1 MFKFL
6 TRRHFLVNLLVA
18 GLLAVGILFSVLW
31 GLGFMTQHG
40 KIRTVPT
47 VIGKSFTEATQIL
60 EKDGFRV
67 VVSDS
72 VWEDNKAPLSVIKQ
86 SPDADN
92 IVKANRTIYLTI
104 NKSAAPLI
112 EVPNMVGLSFR
123 NAEILIKQLGFKLG
137 DTTRRTYFAKNSILE
152 QTYRG
157 GVLAV
162 GTKLPLGSAIGL
174 VLGSGVGNE
183 EFDVPTLTGLSYS
196 DAKSLIE
203 SLGLM
208 LTHPI
213 VDSDVRD
220 TSSAFVYRQ
229 KPEKYTKFPDG
240 SKTVNKIRS
249 GQNVDIW
256 LSREMKIIAD
266 STGTEDSGTK
276 TNDYE

>member
-1 MFKFL
+1 
-6 TRRHFLVNLLVA
+6 
-18 GLLAVGILFSVLW
+18 
-31 GLGFMTQHG
+31 MTQHG
-40 KIRTVPT
+40 KIRTVPS
-47 VIGKSFTEATQIL
+47 VIDKSFSEATQIL
-60 EKDGFRV
+60 EKEGFRV

-72 VWEDNKAPLSVIKQ
+72 VWEANKAPLAVVKQ
-86 SPDADN
+86 SPDAEN

-157 GVLAV
+157 GVLPA
-162 GTKLPLGSAIGL
+162 GTKLPIGSSIGL
-174 VLGSGVGNE
+174 VLGSGVGDQ
-183 EFDVPTLTGLSYS
+183 EFDVPSLTGLSYTE
-196 DAKSLIE
+196 AKSLIE

-220 TSSAFVYRQ
+220 TSAAFVYMQ

-240 SKTVNKIRS
+240 TKIVNKIRS

-256 LSREMKIIAD
+256 LSREMKVIVD
-266 STGTEDSGTK
+266 STVESGVDTK
-276 TNDYE
+276 SDY